1 MTLRPGCG
9 RGCQGRDDSRRGDE
23 RALGGLS
30 RFRPCLG
37 WLSLP
42 NVPDHLGNY
51 RIRFSAYLTDNGYKN
66 PVYASLSASIIG
78 VPVATFI
85 ASEQTYG
92 V

>member
-1 MTLRPGCG
+1 
-9 RGCQGRDDSRRGDE
+9 
-23 RALGGLS
+23 
-30 RFRPCLG
+30 
-37 WLSLP
+37 
-42 NVPDHLGNY
+42 
-51 RIRFSAYLTDNGYKN
+51 LTDNGYKN